1 MQVEEIRWILS
12 GFGMFYNGMVEQYT
26 RGYAPQAGTIAM
38 AAMGLGLLL
47 GHGTDEQMDV
57 TNA

>member
-1 MQVEEIRWILS
+1 
-12 GFGMFYNGMVEQYT
+12 MFYNGMVEQYT